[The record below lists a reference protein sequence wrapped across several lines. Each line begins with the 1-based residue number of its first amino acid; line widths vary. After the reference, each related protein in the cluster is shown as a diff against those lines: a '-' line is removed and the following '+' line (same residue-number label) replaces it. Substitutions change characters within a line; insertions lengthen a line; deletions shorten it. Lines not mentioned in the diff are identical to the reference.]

1 MPRAPVDPFFKKLHE
16 RLFEEVTKRIEK
28 LADSGASVRSNE
40 GLLLD
45 PVNTAIK
52 YQTDVAVIRAYQEV
66 IALCFE
72 IDRETFG
79 GRYNNEDDGDN

>member
-1 MPRAPVDPFFKKLHE
+1 MARAPVDPFFKKLHE
-16 RLFEEVTKRIEK
+16 RLFEEVTNRIHA
-28 LADSGASVRSNE
+28 LAESGASVRSNE

-52 YQTDVAVIRAYQEV
+52 YEKDVAVIRAYQEV

-72 IDRETFG
+72 LDRETFG
-79 GRYNNEDDGDN
+79 GKYNNEDGDD